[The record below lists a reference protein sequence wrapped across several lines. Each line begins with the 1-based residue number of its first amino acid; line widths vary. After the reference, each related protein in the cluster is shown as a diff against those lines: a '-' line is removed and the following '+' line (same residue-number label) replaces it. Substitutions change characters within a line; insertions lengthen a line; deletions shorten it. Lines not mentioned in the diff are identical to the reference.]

1 MEIINDYD
9 TMCKCFKEQSECG
22 IIFSRQQYVFF
33 TQDENEERG
42 HFGSWDKIRELIT
55 PGADANNSLSQG
67 REGMIALSGDGFFSF
82 YLPSKDKISVSQVE
96 FLKYI
101 LKIMISHI
109 NPPPSE
115 NKIVG
120 TRGYIDKSLE
130 ILLREIE
137 EINPRDYNIDITE
150 KIVGIPFKDLYPK
163 NARNLFS

>member
-9 TMCKCFKEQSECG
+9 TMCKCLEKQSECG
-22 IIFSRQQYVFF
+22 IFFSRQQYVFF

-55 PGADANNSLSQG
+55 PGANANESVSQG
-67 REGMIALSGDGFFSF
+67 REGMIAFDGKGWFSF
-82 YLPSKDKISVSQVE
+82 YLPPKDKISVSQVE

-115 NKIVG
+115 NKIVCMG
-120 TRGYIDKSLE
+120 GYTEKSLE
-130 ILLREIE
+130 TLLREIE
-137 EINPRDYNIDITE
+137 EINPKDDNIDVFE
-150 KIVGIPFKDLYPK
+150 NIVGIPFSDLYPNK
-163 NARNLFS
+163 SKSLIS